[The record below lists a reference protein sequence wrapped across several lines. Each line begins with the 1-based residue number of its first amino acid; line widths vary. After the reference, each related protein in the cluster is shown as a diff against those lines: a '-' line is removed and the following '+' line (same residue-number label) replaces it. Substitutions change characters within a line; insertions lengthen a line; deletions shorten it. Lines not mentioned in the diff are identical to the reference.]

1 MKYFFC
7 LAGTSRFFRVIGAN
21 YLENNKLLYEK
32 QNSLYNINNLIFN
45 RCLTTK
51 NKDSK
56 NIDVHAD
63 LYKPSTAKEETH
75 VADEL
80 KGHQS
85 PETFNT
91 AVKPTKLGGGK
102 VWWVNSE

>member
-63 LYKPSTAKEETH
+63 LYKPSTAKKETH
-75 VADEL
+75 VPDNL
-80 KGHQS
+80 KGGQS
-85 PETFNT
+85 PETFDT
-91 AVKPTKLGGGK
+91 DTESSSTGGGK
-102 VWWVNSE
+102 VW

>member
-1 MKYFFC
+1 MGINHLKNGRLLFEKENSFYNKRC
-7 LAGTSRFFRVIGAN
+7 LAIK
-21 YLENNKLLYEK
+21 NNDSKK
-32 QNSLYNINNLIFN
+32 
-45 RCLTTK
+45 
-51 NKDSK
+51 SK

-85 PETFNT
+85 PETFDT